1 MGQWKGS
8 LSSLQQTE
16 EMGLGQQ
23 EWGSSEWEVVG
34 RKSKA
39 FLPVWLNGVW
49 VVEAISSE
57 K

>member
-8 LSSLQQTE
+8 LSSLQQAE

-23 EWGSSEWEVVG
+23 EWGSEWVVVG